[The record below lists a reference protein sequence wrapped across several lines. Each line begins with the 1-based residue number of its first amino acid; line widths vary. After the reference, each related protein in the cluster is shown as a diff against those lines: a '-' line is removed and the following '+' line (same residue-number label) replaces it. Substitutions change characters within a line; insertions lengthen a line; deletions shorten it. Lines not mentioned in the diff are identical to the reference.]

1 VVLFDLSNSQNE
13 EFRGL
18 GSSIWGQVHQ
28 VGSQWVKSVQNSV
41 DEIGKVAKVLAGD
54 ASDAV
59 STVASARIDDYIPN
73 LEDDVNYL
81 QSQRQQLAP
90 PRIQYRQNFSPAQ
103 GLASSMLR
111 MVGLD
116 EHKLGMMALNILVYL
131 AEYLAQNFLGMNTSE
146 MNNEIPQYRSIVQ
159 EQGIIAGM
167 VQLTQDANAKSA
179 KIKEKLLSPEV
190 TEQLIDYVPNQF
202 MGTDTSCIQ
211 MFLCKIEP
219 AFWSMQTTTK
229 NYSGISIRRS
239 LNSNL
244 NNWLETVYQ
253 RLPDLKT
260 LRQFGG
266 RCLEKFPKCQ
276 LLNSF

>member
-1 VVLFDLSNSQNE
+1 
-13 EFRGL
+13 
-18 GSSIWGQVHQ
+18 
-28 VGSQWVKSVQNSV
+28 
-41 DEIGKVAKVLAGD
+41 
-54 ASDAV
+54 V

-81 QSQRQQLAP
+81 QSQRQQQLAP
-90 PRIQYRQNFSPAQ
+90 SRIQYRQNFSPAQ

-159 EQGIIAGM
+159 EKGIVAGM

-179 KIKEKLLSPEV
+179 QIKEKLLSPNV
-190 TEQLIDYVPNQF
+190 TEQIIDYVPNQF
-202 MGTDTSCIQ
+202 IGMDTSCIQ

-219 AFWSMQTTTK
+219 AFWSAQTTTK
-229 NYSGISIRRS
+229 HYSGISIRRS
-239 LNSNL
+239 LTSNL
-244 NNWLETVYQ
+244 NNWLEHVYQ
-253 RLPDLKT
+253 RLPDLKA
-260 LRQFGG
+260 LRQFGD